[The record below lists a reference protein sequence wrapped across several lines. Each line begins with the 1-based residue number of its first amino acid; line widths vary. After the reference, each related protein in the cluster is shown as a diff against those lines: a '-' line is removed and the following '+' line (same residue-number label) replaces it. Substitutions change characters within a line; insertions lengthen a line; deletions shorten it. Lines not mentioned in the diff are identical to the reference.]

1 MPSRQAMILGA
12 TTLVFL
18 AGVPVAALA
27 QSNPFAAASTLPFQ
41 APPFDKIK
49 DSDYQPA
56 FEQGMR
62 EELAEIK
69 AIAHNPAPPTFE
81 NTIVAMEKSGRM
93 LDRVNEAFNAV
104 VQANTNATLDRVQVE
119 ETPRL
124 AAHHD
129 AIYLNPKLFA
139 RVKAIHDERA
149 TLKLDPESRMLLTVS
164 YETFVRAGANLS
176 DADKTRLRAI
186 NTEEATLET
195 TFEQKL
201 VAGTKA
207 GAFITAHRSDLAGL
221 TDAEVAAAAHDADS
235 RGLTGQYVIPLQ
247 NTTQQPLLVSLTDR
261 GVRKQL
267 FDDSWTRTEK
277 GDANDTRATIL
288 RIATLR
294 AEKAE
299 LLGYPNYAAYV
310 LADQMA
316 KTPQAVSRFL
326 DQLVGPTAAKAADE
340 ARQIQAAID
349 KGGQTFKLAPWDWEM
364 YSEQVRKEKY
374 DLDQNALKPYFEL
387 NRVLEDGVFYAATR
401 LYGITFK
408 ERHDIPVYQ
417 NDVRVFE
424 VFDTD
429 GSPLG

>member
-1 MPSRQAMILGA
+1 MILGA

-176 DADKTRLRAI
+176 DADKTRL
-186 NTEEATLET
+186 
-195 TFEQKL
+195 
-201 VAGTKA
+201 
-207 GAFITAHRSDLAGL
+207 
-221 TDAEVAAAAHDADS
+221 
-235 RGLTGQYVIPLQ
+235 
-247 NTTQQPLLVSLTDR
+247 
-261 GVRKQL
+261 
-267 FDDSWTRTEK
+267 
-277 GDANDTRATIL
+277 
-288 RIATLR
+288 
-294 AEKAE
+294 
-299 LLGYPNYAAYV
+299 
-310 LADQMA
+310 
-316 KTPQAVSRFL
+316 
-326 DQLVGPTAAKAADE
+326 
-340 ARQIQAAID
+340 
-349 KGGQTFKLAPWDWEM
+349 
-364 YSEQVRKEKY
+364 
-374 DLDQNALKPYFEL
+374 
-387 NRVLEDGVFYAATR
+387 
-401 LYGITFK
+401 
-408 ERHDIPVYQ
+408 
-417 NDVRVFE
+417 
-424 VFDTD
+424 
-429 GSPLG
+429 